1 MRGDLPPA
9 KCLGRKVVSMLTAQ
23 LYMLVCTD
31 WLMPWRCCTS
41 KAASTAEQAYSAL
54 AISMMGARHSAGG
67 LS

>member
-1 MRGDLPPA
+1 
-9 KCLGRKVVSMLTAQ
+9 MLTAP